1 MKNSLD
7 ELRRLFDEIGFPTK
21 RCLDCKPDEDGGYG
35 GPCATC
41 DRMRSVPDYE
51 AWTEKLLFECD
62 DLRKQYRSASI
73 VIDTMRERIESLTTS
88 NNLLLQQVR
97 DVNDPSPEAQLR
109 RYRAAV
115 ALVAKPPSIA
125 EAWTDHGAAKV
136 RRANGKIL
144 AAQTKEGGKISLSLD
159 GYWDTTVSGATLADL
174 DKLLTAAGWQ
184 LCGGGE

>member
-1 MKNSLD
+1 MTMPTEYLTT
-7 ELRRLFDEIGFPTK
+7 ELLTELVKEGGRSTFLEVHATELAAEVVRLRQECTTGAGLTLELVLERDAARK
-21 RCLDCKPDEDGGYG
+21 
-35 GPCATC
+35 
-41 DRMRSVPDYE
+41 E
-51 AWTEKLLFECD
+51 AD
-62 DLRKQYRSASI
+62 DLRKQLAAH
-73 VIDTMRERIESLTTS
+73 T
-88 NNLLLQQVR
+88 
-97 DVNDPSPEAQLR
+97 DPSPEAQLR
-109 RYRAAV
+109 RYREAQ